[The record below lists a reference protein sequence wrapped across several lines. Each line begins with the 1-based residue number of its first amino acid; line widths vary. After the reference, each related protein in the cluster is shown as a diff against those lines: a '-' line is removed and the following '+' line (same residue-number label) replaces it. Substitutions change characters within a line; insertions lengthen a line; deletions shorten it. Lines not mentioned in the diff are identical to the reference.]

1 MSFNND
7 SFDDSVP
14 TLPGLERIDTQ
25 ETANERQQKGAV
37 IRIDY
42 DLCDETGACA
52 MVCPED
58 VIAKEHSYPTVVDPR
73 ACTECWICVEN
84 CPSGAI
90 EIN

>member
-1 MSFNND
+1 MSYNSD
-7 SFDDSVP
+7 SSDENVP

-25 ETANERQQKGAV
+25 ETANERPPQGAV

-42 DLCDETGACA
+42 DLCDQTGACA

-58 VIAKEHSYPTVVDPR
+58 VIAKDSSHFTVVNPR

-90 EIN
+90 EIS